1 MSSPSLDQAKTPLLD
16 AIAHCAQR
24 PNAAFYTPG
33 HKRGLGASA
42 KLRSHLGLAALQAD
56 LPELP
61 ELDSLFSPEGV
72 IQEAQEL
79 AAAAFGAERTWF
91 LANGSTCGVEAA
103 VLAVCGPG
111 EKILLPRN
119 AHRSVVSALVLS
131 GAVPVYLTPVYD
143 PAWDLAH
150 GVDPTTVAAALAEHT
165 DAKAVLIVSPTYH
178 GVCADVVAIA
188 ALAHRHNL
196 PLIVDAAHGPHF
208 AFHPDLP
215 TPALAAGADLVV
227 QSAHK
232 VLGALTQSALLH
244 VQGRR
249 LDCDRITQALALTQ
263 STSPSYLLLASLDAA
278 RQQMATAGFDLW
290 QRTLAAADEVRSHLG
305 QLPGLRLLGVRD
317 LPLDQTLD
325 RSRLT
330 VAVNDLGLTG
340 FQADEILHKTWHV
353 TAELPTLNHL
363 TFLLGWGNSS
373 ADLAQLQAGLADLSH
388 QPGQPRQITPLLPTI
403 PRLGLTPRQAFFAP
417 RQTCMAAAAV
427 GRLSADLIC
436 PYPPGIPWL
445 WPGEEITAEGLT
457 GLGQILAAGGIV
469 TGCTDPS
476 LQRMQVIRS

>member
-1 MSSPSLDQAKTPLLD
+1 
-16 AIAHCAQR
+16 
-24 PNAAFYTPG
+24 
-33 HKRGLGASA
+33 
-42 KLRSHLGLAALQAD
+42 

-72 IQEAQEL
+72 IQQAQEL
-79 AAAAFGAERTWF
+79 AAAAFEAERTWF

-111 EKILLPRN
+111 DKILVPRN
-119 AHRSVVSALVLS
+119 AHRSVVSALILS
-131 GAVPVYLTPVYD
+131 GAVPVYLTPSYD
-143 PAWDLAH
+143 PTWDLAH
-150 GVDPTTVAAALAEHT
+150 GVDPATVAAALADHA

-178 GVCADVVAIA
+178 GVCADVAAIA
-188 ALAHRHNL
+188 TLTHRHGI
-196 PLIVDAAHGPHF
+196 PLLVDEAHGPHF

-244 VQGRR
+244 VRGSR

-263 STSPSYLLLASLDAA
+263 STSPSYLLLASLDGA
-278 RQQMATAGFDLW
+278 RQQMATEGFDLW
-290 QRTLAAADEVRSHLG
+290 QQTLAAADEVRSHLAD
-305 QLPGLRLLGVRD
+305 LPGLRLLGARD
-317 LPLDQTLD
+317 LPPGQTLD

-340 FQADEILHKTWHV
+340 FQADESLHETWQV

-363 TFLLGWGNSS
+363 TFLLGWGNSP
-373 ADLAQLQAGLADLSH
+373 ADLAQLQAGLGALSR
-388 QPGQPRQITPLLPTI
+388 QPGHPRQIAPLLPAV
-403 PRLGLTPRQAFFAP
+403 PRSGLTPRQAFFAP
-417 RQTCMAAAAV
+417 RQTCAAAAAV
-427 GRLSADLIC
+427 GQLSAELIC

-445 WPGEEITAEGLT
+445 WPGEEITAESLA

-469 TGCTDPS
+469 TGCTDSS
-476 LQRMQVIRS
+476 LQTVQVSRP